1 MVNPLPALFDTL
13 LSELNPAACLRD
25 IALFW
30 SFRSTVP
37 GPALRQASEFLAQRH
52 RDNGLQVEMHAY
64 PADNLTLTLD
74 EHTNPLAWTPR
85 SATLEIIEPGE
96 QASLICSYAHE
107 PLCLLSN
114 STATPPD
121 GVTAEV
127 VVMHSGT
134 QPEDYSGLDVRG
146 KIIFTDVWPL
156 LADEQARLH
165 GAVGLIT
172 DSVTPPWLHAYP
184 PVRRPADV
192 PDLTMWGTLNGN
204 RGGSLPQENP
214 LWGFSLTPRQGAR
227 LRRFIL
233 ESKTPLRLRA
243 WVDADLQAGAS
254 EVVDAVLPGSGLST
268 QEVWVLS
275 HSSEPGAL
283 DNASGCC
290 LSLEIA
296 RLLHTLI
303 SSGRLPPPRRAIRF
317 LNAVETEGYFP
328 LVHALKQS
336 AALNQVAAALALDSI
351 GSDFRQ
357 SGGSLRLFRSP
368 AHNPTF
374 ADGLVE
380 ELIRAVA
387 ALPNER
393 FTPDPYDLFPWQAD
407 PYFPNND
414 NFLAE
419 GYFDI
424 PTPML
429 CNWPDKH
436 YHSNLD
442 TVDKL
447 SPNSLGRAGL
457 IAAAYLYLTACAG
470 PEDAAWIAGLVQKD
484 YKQRVLRTPAAALA
498 VEGSE
503 ALASL
508 VRLVPESAALVQ
520 DLRADLREFTR
531 REIATAARLSG
542 AAAKPADAEAQP
554 WQGDDFTPIPL
565 RFQLKMAGLTP
576 RDEKALASLR
586 TEYTQID
593 AVWNL
598 LNGRR
603 SAQAI
608 AARLNL
614 PPSALNAH
622 LSILQNNAWIDRSDI
637 QVQLLNDAELD
648 LNLRAEIDRMVRS
661 VFQADYDS
669 LIWADCDWYILVRVN
684 GVLAAHLSITDRTVL
699 AGEYKVRVGGVGG
712 VATLP
717 AYRRQGLAALAM
729 HRAAAFMRGPFNADF
744 GLLLCNNITMP
755 YYSGLGWQRIA
766 DVLYFDQPGKKIKD
780 EDPSMILPCRQTQ
793 WPSGPV
799 DIAGYPW

>member
-1 MVNPLPALFDTL
+1 MSNQLPTLFDAL

-25 IALFW
+25 IAQFW

-52 RDNGLQVEMHAY
+52 RDNGLLVQIHAF
-64 PADNLTLTLD
+64 PADRVTLTID
-74 EHTNPLAWTPR
+74 ERTNPLAWTPR
-85 SATLEIIEPGE
+85 SATLEIIEPVD
-96 QASLICSYAHE
+96 QAGLICSYAHE

-121 GVTAEV
+121 GITAEV
-127 VVMHSGT
+127 VVLHSGAR
-134 QPEDYSGLDVRG
+134 PEDYSGLNVSG

-165 GAVGLIT
+165 SAVGLIT

-192 PDLTMWGTLNGN
+192 PDLTMWGVLNGN
-204 RGGSLPQENP
+204 RKINSPGEEL
-214 LWGFSLTPRQGAR
+214 LWGFSLTPRQGDH
-227 LRRFIL
+227 LRRLIL

-243 WVDADLQAGAS
+243 RVDADLQVGTS
-254 EVVDAVLPGSGLST
+254 EVVDAVLPGNGSSS

-290 LSLEIA
+290 ISLEIA
-296 RLLHTLI
+296 RLLKTLI
-303 SSGRLPPPRRAIRF
+303 SSGVLPPPRRAIRF

-328 LVHALKQS
+328 LVQALKQS
-336 AALNQVAAALALDSI
+336 GSLVQVVAALALDSV

-393 FTPDPYDLFPWQAD
+393 FTSDPYDLLPWQAD
-407 PYFPNND
+407 AYFPNND

-429 CNWPDKH
+429 CSWPDKH

-457 IAAAYLYLTACAG
+457 IAAAYLYLAACAG
-470 PEDAAWIAGLVQKD
+470 PEDAAWIASLVQKD
-484 YKQRVLRTPAAALA
+484 YKQRVLRMPTPDLAL
-498 VEGSE
+498 EGSD
-503 ALASL
+503 ALDSLQRLIPASAPL
-508 VRLVPESAALVQ
+508 IR
-520 DLRADLREFTR
+520 DLRGELQEFTR
-531 REIATAARLSG
+531 REIDAASRLTRTHTVP
-542 AAAKPADAEAQP
+542 AASELQP
-554 WQGDDFTPIPL
+554 WEGNDFIPTPL
-565 RFQLKMAGLTP
+565 RWQIKITGLTP
-576 RDEKALASLR
+576 RDEKKLASLR
-586 TEYTQID
+586 EDHKQID

-603 SAQAI
+603 SAQAV

-614 PPSALNAH
+614 APSALKSY
-622 LSILQNNAWIDRSDI
+622 LSILHNNAWIDRSDI
-637 QVQLLNDAELD
+637 QVQILSDSELNQP
-648 LNLRAEIDRMVRS
+648 LRSEIDRMVRS
-661 VFQADYDS
+661 VFQESYDS
-669 LIWADCDWYILVRVN
+669 LIWADCDWYILVRVD
-684 GVLAAHLSITDRTVL
+684 GVLAAHLSITDRTVV
-699 AGEYKVRVGGVGG
+699 AGENKVRVGGVGG

-717 AYRRQGLAALAM
+717 DYRRQGLAALAM
-729 HRAAAFMRGPFNADF
+729 YRAAAFMRGPFNADF
-744 GLLLCNNITMP
+744 GLLLCNDSTMP
-755 YYSGLGWQRIA
+755 YYAGLGWQSIP
-766 DVLYFDQPGKKIKD
+766 DLLYFDQPGKKIKD
-780 EDPSMILPCRQTQ
+780 TDPSMFLPCRQTQ